1 LFQAP
6 TELSER
12 RCPVPA
18 GRHGYS
24 RGGRGGEIFSGMGLG
39 EEEGGGGRLTCLVI
53 SGLALGEGGIWFSII
68 IWRHSGGFFCGGDR
82 VMI

>member
-1 LFQAP
+1 
-6 TELSER
+6 
-12 RCPVPA
+12 
-18 GRHGYS
+18 
-24 RGGRGGEIFSGMGLG
+24 MGLG